1 MNNGNWYNGGNNR
14 PLDGNSQYRD
24 INNYQSANYSRKYQE
39 RPNFST
45 QGRSIQQ
52 QKRQNVPDIQFQ
64 NYVHTSPSQFNNP
77 LNQNEYNLVSNVS
90 NPIKPLN
97 EQQETFRSVKEEPN
111 VKYTS
116 QYTKYVQVC
125 SNDRDSALYGK
136 TNNFKICFEKIKN
149 VIEIEL
155 VSAILP
161 NQNDILD
168 EPYLVI
174 EIDELPSNIEF
185 SCNNIKKAF
194 AMLPLKK
201 PNKDTASFIVP
212 ELGQNYKTTMKFKT
226 PLASIQSFTL
236 SIKDLNGNL
245 FDFAP
250 SDSSQTEKNL
260 QTTFMFRV
268 TSLEA
273 DMSSVQTR
281 AIF

>member
-1 MNNGNWYNGGNNR
+1 M
-14 PLDGNSQYRD
+14 DGNSQYKN
-24 INNYQSANYSRKYQE
+24 INNYYGANYSRKYQE
-39 RPNFST
+39 RPNFGI
-45 QGRSIQQ
+45 QGRSSIG

-64 NYVHTSPSQFNNP
+64 NYVHTNQSQFKQP

-90 NPIKPLN
+90 NPIKPIN
-97 EQQETFRSVKEEPN
+97 EQQEMMLSVKEEPN
-111 VKYTS
+111 IKYTS
-116 QYTKYVQVC
+116 QYTKYLQIC
-125 SNDRDSALYGK
+125 SNDRNTNTYPK

-185 SCNNIKKAF
+185 SCGNIKKAF
-194 AMLPLKK
+194 AMLPMKK
-201 PNKDTASFIVP
+201 ANKDTASFIVP

-226 PLASIQSFTL
+226 PLASIQSFTI
-236 SIKDLNGNL
+236 SIKDLNGGL

-250 SDSSQTEKNL
+250 SDALQDEKNL

-273 DMSSVQTR
+273 DMTSIQTR

>member
-1 MNNGNWYNGGNNR
+1 
-14 PLDGNSQYRD
+14 
-24 INNYQSANYSRKYQE
+24 
-39 RPNFST
+39 
-45 QGRSIQQ
+45 
-52 QKRQNVPDIQFQ
+52 
-64 NYVHTSPSQFNNP
+64 
-77 LNQNEYNLVSNVS
+77 LVSNVS
-90 NPIKPLN
+90 NPIKPLD

-125 SNDRDSALYGK
+125 SNDRNSALYGK

-194 AMLPLKK
+194 AMLQSVVEYHVPKLARQELVGDDKAPVKIQVSWKK
-201 PNKDTASFIVP
+201 S
-212 ELGQNYKTTMKFKT
+212 
-226 PLASIQSFTL
+226 
-236 SIKDLNGNL
+236 
-245 FDFAP
+245 
-250 SDSSQTEKNL
+250 
-260 QTTFMFRV
+260 
-268 TSLEA
+268 
-273 DMSSVQTR
+273 
-281 AIF
+281 